1 MSESLIVVAT
11 ETAVSLSERLIRA
24 RIRRLLA
31 ELNANRIEKSAI
43 EVRRQAILSE
53 LEELG
58 WKFRDKTRNP

>member
-1 MSESLIVVAT
+1 MPEPLTVVAT
-11 ETAVSLSERLIRA
+11 DTAVAASERLIRA

-31 ELNANRIEKSAI
+31 ELNANRIEKSAV

-58 WKFRDKTRNP
+58 WKFREKTHKT

>member
-1 MSESLIVVAT
+1 MP
-11 ETAVSLSERLIRA
+11 ETATLETNTAVQASERLIKA

-43 EVRRQAILSE
+43 EVKRQAILTE

-58 WKFRDKTRNP
+58 WKFREKTGKT